1 MVPWLINMG
10 NYMKFC
16 ALSSTWYLKHLVWF
30 WGQFIWVIIWN
41 TAHIIFY
48 KTPCTERQKAGW
60 PWLLIWPPV
69 SVVYCDRAQSLV
81 DSNPVKYV
89 GRLKYIVK
97 KQNVGIWGIKK
108 QNVGVLDPCVT
119 PPVWNGLLSIG
130 FNISWGSSA
139 GFELTSRCVK
149 IGPGNVTVLT
159 CLHALVF

>member
-1 MVPWLINMG
+1 
-10 NYMKFC
+10 MKFC

-30 WGQFIWVIIWN
+30 WEQFIWVIIWN

-48 KTPCTERQKAGW
+48 RTLCTERQKAGW
-60 PWLLIWPPV
+60 PWLLIWQPV
-69 SVVYCDRAQSLV
+69 RVVYCDHVQCLV

-89 GRLKYIVK
+89 GRLKYIVE

-108 QNVGVLDPCVT
+108 AECGSFGPLCH

-130 FNISWGSSA
+130 FDISRGSSA

-159 CLHALVF
+159 RFGILMYGVINYTILKS